1 MTSRISIDSTLQV
14 CHQCGGGAPVDV
26 HFCPQCEKILSL
38 GRHGDYFA
46 FLDLPRRLVIDASV
60 IEQRFRT
67 LSRQFHPDFF
77 YGASPAERRASLER
91 SSYLNDAYRTLRQ
104 PISRVE
110 YLLELEG
117 VSSRTKTGS
126 DAKQVPPALLEEIFE
141 WNEELE
147 ELRELRGS
155 GAPIEVWKERLQGT
169 RGRVDTKR
177 ADNDARLQQLS
188 AHWDALSDA
197 NAPEKERRAV
207 LEELRTRLLERN
219 YITNLL
225 GSIDR
230 ELGGS

>member
-26 HFCPQCEKILSL
+26 HFCPQCQKILSL

-46 FLDLPRRLVIDASV
+46 FLDLPRRLAIDSSV

-67 LSRQFHPDFF
+67 LSRQFHPDYF
-77 YGASPAERRASLER
+77 YGASPGERRASLER
-91 SSYLNDAYRTLRQ
+91 ASYLNDAYRTLRH
-104 PISRVE
+104 PVSRIE

-117 VSSRTKTGS
+117 VSSKSKTGG
-126 DAKQVPPALLEEIFE
+126 DAKLVPPVLLEEVFE
-141 WNEELE
+141 WNEKLE

-155 GAPIEVWKERLQGT
+155 GAPTEVWTERLQDT
-169 RGRVDTKR
+169 RRGVDTKR
-177 ADNDARLQQLS
+177 ANNDARLQQLS
-188 AHWDALSDA
+188 ADWDALCDA
-197 NAPEKERRAV
+197 GAPGDERRAV

-230 ELGGS
+230 ELGGQ